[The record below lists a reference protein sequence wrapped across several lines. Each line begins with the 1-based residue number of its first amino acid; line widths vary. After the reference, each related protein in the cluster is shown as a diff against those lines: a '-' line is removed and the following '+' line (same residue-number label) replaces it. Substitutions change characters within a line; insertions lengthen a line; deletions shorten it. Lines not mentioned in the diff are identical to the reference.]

1 MQENDNLNKRVNPIV
16 FVNNPIKSND
26 DDVVGF
32 SSQVETI
39 SEAIDNGGATMIG
52 VIADYG
58 TGKSSMTEMLKNK
71 YVELG
76 YPSPIK
82 VNMWDSLSNAT
93 DNNINGSDKE
103 TSESV
108 SNLTKSFLFQLA
120 NGHDRKLG
128 SYVNKLLSK
137 NYGTISF
144 ASNHFKSLF
153 WYFFFA
159 SISFVLYKVSGI
171 SGTGI
176 MKYLP
181 HYFGVVA
188 SFYKLIS
195 PVFILVSAILAIF
208 GLKDICIAFSHWKM
222 TNSKTPEINDVFDI
236 YRIIADDI
244 CTSKNQKQL
253 VFIDDL
259 DRINNKKIVI
269 SFLKELYRFQDSICD
284 DESKFVFIVSV
295 MPESNLLKDEKDKSN
310 VFPKIFDTTIFLKP
324 IHFDD
329 YDSILIQLI
338 KGNND
343 KKEALEKLIGEPIN
357 DHLPDAFKWIKR
369 GSNLTLRDL
378 KERLNQA
385 IAIMVSLVNKSY
397 VDNSAADFQAC
408 TAVSYLESRFPDD
421 YYHLIQSEVQF
432 AEFIRQ
438 SLPII
443 NQLNETSN
451 EELLKKFN
459 EIFKNIIFSDDFKF
473 ELCMLVLNEI
483 IDDDF
488 RMYFYTYPQGS
499 HIKTTAERE
508 LCDYILYPD
517 QKSNYSGLENASK
530 DAFKNGSNATV
541 EAEIRARSSFP
552 RVLLEDDILFKKSA
566 EISMEKLFST
576 FKKYCLDG
584 MDFDDNDVDIW
595 KRVLLLPNPQ
605 QKKFM
610 DKISSELLKIGSSNS
625 LLFFRGKMISAFGP
639 EIISCSNVFVNDN
652 MPIITSEEID
662 CINNQLISIQLINND
677 KLSLETYS
685 YICRLILSDTIK
697 DKDHNLFNK
706 ALKIFGV
713 YSTIINENVSKDTL
727 VFLRTNHHMDDK
739 AFEFIYSNID
749 DEIMTDYINDF
760 DPNELSDVYL
770 SCINLK
776 CLSNGLS
783 DDLLKR
789 MLSKGY
795 LITPLSHYA
804 TQNKLDQI
812 EILELSKEQVL
823 KACEAINEK
832 HQDIVIAIRTDICIL
847 RNLDD
852 YYELYMAPYPVMTE
866 EEYVHASCMENAIS
880 MIDASRIEEND
891 YVQAQIIHSRSYD
904 QHGLLLLLFAL
915 FDTQDHDGVSDDK
928 IRSELIKK
936 LDFAKLGFKQLTFE
950 QRDETFDL
958 ISDALVCNDSVA
970 IIEFLKTVN
979 CFIPSLETKI
989 TDNEEYPELIKEFDE
1004 LSDVAVNWLKDNY
1017 ITCALSERLCSQLYE
1032 SEDYLDYIVAT
1043 ILRTG
1048 VLSIDEKIP
1057 FENYL
1062 RVYKDSNEVFGIMS
1076 DNWDFLELFQQKAN
1090 FSDFDMDHIVP
1101 AYKTK
1106 QYERFFNHIDSLS
1119 PEEKKEYYKSFGKF
1133 ASLNDSKAFRK
1144 LVCRE
1149 DNMELLGDYA
1159 LRDHIKEQLWE
1170 DDRADKA
1177 QFTKNWNI
1185 RWKTE
1190 LAEKQLIEAD

>member
-1 MQENDNLNKRVNPIV
+1 MNKDNHVSPIV
-16 FVNNPIKSND
+16 FVNNPIYDVK
-26 DDVVGF
+26 DDVIGF

-39 SEAIDNGGATMIG
+39 KNSIENGATMIG

-58 TGKSSMTEMLKNK
+58 TGKSSMTEMVKNE
-71 YVELG
+71 YVDLG
-76 YPSPIK
+76 YPHPIK
-82 VNMWDSLSNAT
+82 VNMWDSLSNTA
-93 DNNINGSDKE
+93 DNNTNGSDKE
-103 TSESV
+103 TGESV

-159 SISFVLYKVSGI
+159 AISFVLYKISGI

-176 MKYLP
+176 MKFLP
-181 HYFGVVA
+181 NCFGIFA
-188 SFYKLIS
+188 SLYKLIS
-195 PVFILVSAILAIF
+195 PIFILISAVLAIF
-208 GLKDICIAFSHWKM
+208 GVKDICIAFSHWKM
-222 TNSKTPEINDVFDI
+222 TNTKVPEINDVFDI
-236 YRIIADDI
+236 YRIIADEI
-244 CTSKNQKQL
+244 CVSKDQKQL

-259 DRINNKKIVI
+259 DRINNKKIVV
-269 SFLKELYRFQDSICD
+269 SFLKELYRFQDSICED
-284 DESKFVFIVSV
+284 KSKFVFIVSV
-295 MPESNLLKDEKDKSN
+295 MPESNLLKDEKDRTN
-310 VFPKIFDTTIFLKP
+310 VFSKIFDTTIFLKP

-338 KGNND
+338 KGNSD
-343 KKEALEKLIGEPIN
+343 KKTALEALIGEPIN

-378 KERLNQA
+378 KERLNRA

-451 EELLKKFN
+451 EQLLEKFN
-459 EIFKNIIFSDDFKF
+459 EIFKNITFSDDFKS
-473 ELCMLVLNEI
+473 ELCMLILNEI

-488 RMYFYTYPQGS
+488 RMYFYTYPRGS

-605 QKKFM
+605 QKMFM

-625 LLFFRGKMISAFGP
+625 LLFFRRKMISAFGP

-727 VFLRTNHHMDDK
+727 VFLRKNHHMDDK
-739 AFEFIYSNID
+739 AFKFIYANID

-783 DDLLKR
+783 EDLLKI

-812 EILELSKEQVL
+812 EILELSKEQIL

-852 YYELYMAPYPVMTE
+852 CYELYTAPYPVMTE

-915 FDTQDHDGVSDDK
+915 FDTQDHDGVADDK
-928 IRSELIKK
+928 IRSELVKK

-958 ISDALVCNDSVA
+958 ISDALVCDDSVA

-979 CFIPSLETKI
+979 CFIPCLETKI

-1076 DNWDFLELFQQKAN
+1076 DNWDFLELFQQKAD
-1090 FSDFDMDHIVP
+1090 FSEFDMDHIVP